1 MGYCVNSSGALVP
14 FASDKAACDA
24 VGGSFTAEIK
34 PTFEQPR
41 NTQKEP
47 AAWNDLKGQYQEFKN
62 FLPQYNA
69 KTGFIGDMLNPRT
82 YMSSEQGGY
91 LNTEGLKDV
100 PYVGA
105 VAEALNPAPEIAS
118 LINNLSDTDVRDA
131 VTKAMHDN
139 PIKTSVAGVTSLI
152 TLLSK
157 KKVALLKLGYTGEVV
172 RDMLTTDDESIKDLV
187 GKGKEEI
194 SRGIFNMDRNVD
206 ASKNPE
212 ETKDTTETT
221 KAEQDKKDREAADQL
236 VKDKEAANSTTA
248 NPSFSERFKKGMKD
262 PDTINKV
269 GMLMDYYGRNLQDRG
284 ENPLVAYE
292 AAKAK
297 QAAANKPDTAAFN
310 AVDMDNSVLTD
321 LFTPNKGWFFGK
333 SEEERK
339 KLAAAKIG
347 RYRTIQNAAFT
358 RHGVILTHGEIM
370 KLLEKER
377 DEALAAAKRAKA
389 AK

>member
-1 MGYCVNSSGALVP
+1 MGYCVNSNGALVP

-24 VGGSFTAEIK
+24 VGGSFTAEI
-34 PTFEQPR
+34 
-41 NTQKEP
+41 NTDPSLAGVTKEFDTASKRVAGYGTGEGWNPFKGEFPPIGP
-47 AAWNDLKGQYQEFKN
+47 A
-62 FLPQYNA
+62 
-69 KTGFIGDMLNPRT
+69 LN
-82 YMSSEQGGY
+82 
-91 LNTEGLKDV
+91 V
-100 PYVGA
+100 I
-105 VAEALNPAPEIAS
+105 NPAPEIME
-118 LINNLSDTDVRDA
+118 LINNLSDPEVRNA
-131 VTKAMHDN
+131 TWEFVKQN
-139 PIKTSVAGVTSLI
+139 PIKATAAVVTGFITKKMKKVGSATRLAGVSNAANKAIGDEDLNI
-152 TLLSK
+152 MANAQQYVIDPAK
-157 KKVALLKLGYTGEVV
+157 KELELG
-172 RDMLTTDDESIKDLV
+172 L
-187 GKGKEEI
+187 
-194 SRGIFNMDRNVD
+194 FNMNGSVD
-206 ASKNPE
+206 ASKNPS
-212 ETKDTTETT
+212 ETEDTTETT
-221 KAEQDKKDREAADQL
+221 KAGQDKKDRESADQL
-236 VKDKEAANSTTA
+236 VKDKAAADAATA

-377 DEALAAAKRAKA
+377 DEALAAGRKSAK
-389 AK
+389 

>member
-24 VGGSFTAEIK
+24 VGGSFTAEI
-34 PTFEQPR
+34 
-41 NTQKEP
+41 NTSP
-47 AAWNDLKGQYQEFKN
+47 SLAGV
-62 FLPQYNA
+62 
-69 KTGFIGDMLNPRT
+69 
-82 YMSSEQGGY
+82 
-91 LNTEGLKDV
+91 TEGFDTASKRIAGYGTGEGWN
-100 PYVGA
+100 PFKG
-105 VAEALNPAPEIAS
+105 EFPPIGPALNVINPAPEVME
-118 LINNLSDTDVRDA
+118 LINNLSDPDVRNA
-131 VTKAMHDN
+131 TIEFVKQNPLKATAATVIGYITKKMKKVGSA
-139 PIKTSVAGVTSLI
+139 TRLAGVSNAANKALGDEDLNIMSNAQQYLI
-152 TLLSK
+152 DP
-157 KKVALLKLGYTGEVV
+157 A
-172 RDMLTTDDESIKDLV
+172 
-187 GKGKEEI
+187 KEEI
-194 SRGIFNMDRNVD
+194 ERGVLNIHGGEPAVENKKDED
-206 ASKNPE
+206 EKPPLTEEEQKKLDEQAADDLAKNR
-212 ETKDTTETT
+212 TSTETAR
-221 KAEQDKKDREAADQL
+221 K
-236 VKDKEAANSTTA
+236 
-248 NPSFSERFKKGMKD
+248 SFSDRFKAGMKD
-262 PDTINKV
+262 PATINKL

-292 AAKAK
+292 AAKAR

-310 AVDMDNSVLTD
+310 AVDMSDTVLTD

>member
-14 FASDKAACDA
+14 FASDKASCDA
-24 VGGSFTAEIK
+24 VGGSFTAEI
-34 PTFEQPR
+34 
-41 NTQKEP
+41 NTDPSLAGVTEGFDTASKRIAGYGTGEG
-47 AAWNDLKGQYQEFKN
+47 WNPLKGEF
-62 FLPQYNA
+62 PP
-69 KTGFIGDMLNPRT
+69 IGPALN
-82 YMSSEQGGY
+82 
-91 LNTEGLKDV
+91 V
-100 PYVGA
+100 I
-105 VAEALNPAPEIAS
+105 NPAPEIME
-118 LINNLSDTDVRDA
+118 LINNLSDPEVRNA
-131 VTKAMHDN
+131 TWEFVKQN
-139 PIKTSVAGVTSLI
+139 PIKATAAAITGFITKKMKKVGSATRLAGVSNAANKAI
-152 TLLSK
+152 
-157 KKVALLKLGYTGEVV
+157 G
-172 RDMLTTDDESIKDLV
+172 DKDLNIMANAQQYV
-187 GKGKEEI
+187 IDPAKKELEQ
-194 SRGIFNMDRNVD
+194 GIFNMNGSVD
-206 ASKNPE
+206 ATKNPE
-212 ETKDTTETT
+212 ETEDTT

-248 NPSFSERFKKGMKD
+248 NLSFSDRFKAGMKD
-262 PDTINKV
+262 PATINKL

-292 AAKAK
+292 AAKAR

-310 AVDMDNSVLTD
+310 AVDMSDTVLTD